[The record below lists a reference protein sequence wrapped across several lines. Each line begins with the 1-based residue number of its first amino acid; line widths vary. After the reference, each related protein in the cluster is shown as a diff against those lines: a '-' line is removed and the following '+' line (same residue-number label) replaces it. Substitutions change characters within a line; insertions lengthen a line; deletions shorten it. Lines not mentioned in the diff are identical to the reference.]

1 MSGLVI
7 LIVFSSLL
15 EGINILVIFGVLNTI
30 LTVGPTA
37 LQGTGGKLEYYI
49 MKIIG
54 LLPFDNRLVSALV
67 LVFLVIFMKCVFDFL
82 RKYFTCYSTCRV
94 WYDVQAKVF
103 KKCLYAD
110 YNFFLE
116 HKEGEIVYRCFT
128 APVNMGITLQYCCE
142 FLAEIVK
149 LLVILAVL
157 FTISFKFSIIII
169 AFALLFYLFTNTIA
183 NNITLHLGKKRQGLQ
198 IRQNIILTELINGI
212 KQIKIFL
219 SERRWFKQY
228 EEAMR
233 GVFKVY
239 IGDEVWKSK
248 PPNVLELFAVI
259 LLGILLM
266 FISKGGRSG
275 VSAAQVSLLGVYVYT
290 FYKFMPS
297 LKNIGA
303 KRISYAGNFAII
315 AMLCDFLNQDVRKIP
330 DGTIRLR
337 DYEKSIKFDNVSL
350 GYPTHKD
357 VLKSIN
363 FQINKGEMTSIVG
376 KSGAGKTTI
385 INLILKLI
393 MPTEGKILIDGYD
406 LKDIKLDTWLDKIG
420 YVSQETFIFNSS
432 IRENIIFGRGVD
444 ENKLIEVSKLANAY
458 EFITGLSEG
467 YETVVGDRGLKLSG
481 GQRQRI
487 AIARAMYNN
496 PELLI
501 FDEATSSLDSLSEK
515 MIQDSLRKISS
526 DHTVVLVAHRLST
539 VINSNKILVIDK
551 GRIIE
556 EGTHDELMQRDGE
569 YYRLYRSIDST
580 KQAADTL

>member
-1 MSGLVI
+1 
-7 LIVFSSLL
+7 
-15 EGINILVIFGVLNTI
+15 
-30 LTVGPTA
+30 
-37 LQGTGGKLEYYI
+37 
-49 MKIIG
+49 
-54 LLPFDNRLVSALV
+54 
-67 LVFLVIFMKCVFDFL
+67 
-82 RKYFTCYSTCRV
+82 
-94 WYDVQAKVF
+94 
-103 KKCLYAD
+103 
-110 YNFFLE
+110 
-116 HKEGEIVYRCFT
+116 
-128 APVNMGITLQYCCE
+128 
-142 FLAEIVK
+142 
-149 LLVILAVL
+149 
-157 FTISFKFSIIII
+157 
-169 AFALLFYLFTNTIA
+169 
-183 NNITLHLGKKRQGLQ
+183 
-198 IRQNIILTELINGI
+198 
-212 KQIKIFL
+212 
-219 SERRWFKQY
+219 
-228 EEAMR
+228 
-233 GVFKVY
+233 
-239 IGDEVWKSK
+239 
-248 PPNVLELFAVI
+248 
-259 LLGILLM
+259 
-266 FISKGGRSG
+266 
-275 VSAAQVSLLGVYVYT
+275 
-290 FYKFMPS
+290 MPS